1 MDPPS
6 GWSDLATALGLVL
19 VIEGL
24 LLALMP
30 DALKRVVAEILV
42 QPARTLRLGGLVSAV
57 IGLAVVWLVR
67 G

>member
-1 MDPPS
+1 MA
-6 GWSDLATALGLVL
+6 GWSDLVTALGLVL
-19 VIEGL
+19 IIEGL

-42 QPARTLRLGGLVSAV
+42 QPARTLRVGGLVSAT
-57 IGLAVVWLVR
+57 IGLGVVWFVR

>member
-1 MDPPS
+1 MGPPS

-19 VIEGL
+19 VIEGV

-30 DALKRVVAEILV
+30 DTLKRLVAEILA
-42 QPARTLRLGGLVSAV
+42 QPSRRLRFGGLLSAAL
-57 IGLAVVWLVR
+57 GLAVVWFVR

>member
-24 LLALMP
+24 ALALMP
-30 DALKRVVAEILV
+30 DALKRLVAEILD
-42 QPARTLRLGGLVSAV
+42 QPARRLRVGGLVSAA

>member
-24 LLALMP
+24 LLALIP

-42 QPARTLRLGGLVSAV
+42 QPARTLRVGGLVSAV
-57 IGLAVVWLVR
+57 IGLAVVWFVR

>member
-1 MDPPS
+1 MGPPA
-6 GWSDLATALGLVL
+6 GWSDLVTALGLVL

-24 LLALMP
+24 LLALIP
-30 DALKRVVAEILV
+30 EALKRIVAEILA
-42 QPARTLRLGGLVSAV
+42 QPARTLRLGGLVSAA

>member
-6 GWSDLATALGLVL
+6 GWSDLVTALGLVL

-30 DALKRVVAEILV
+30 DLLKRLVAEILT
-42 QPARTLRLGGLVSAV
+42 QPPRRLRVGGLISAAGGVV
-57 IGLAVVWLVR
+57 IVWLAR

>member
-30 DALKRVVAEILV
+30 DALKRLVAEILV
-42 QPARTLRLGGLVSAV
+42 QPARTFRVGGLVSAT

>member
-24 LLALMP
+24 LLALIP